1 VIVTR
6 AVRVIVGDRFYDT
19 DQVRELL
26 ADTGVDVVEGQEP
39 WEGEDVVGLLVGTET
54 EVRTRELDRLPAL
67 RVLATCSVGFD
78 HLDVREAER
87 RGVWVCNVPDYCVE
101 EVASHAA
108 ALILGGWRKLD
119 RSRRLIDDG
128 RWEDWTALQ
137 PMRPLSECT
146 LGLVGVGR
154 IGAEVVRMCSPFF
167 GRIIAFDPA
176 GSPPGVEPV
185 QLDELFTSADVVS
198 LHCPLN
204 PATANIVDEARLA
217 SMKPDSLLVNVSR
230 GGLVDPVALARAL
243 LGGRPGRAALDVLPK
258 EPPEPDDPLL
268 EAPNLMLTNHVAW
281 LSDVSIGRLRSL
293 VAGRCAA
300 FLTGQP
306 VETVVNAEA
315 LRGLAPR

>member
-1 VIVTR
+1 MNGHLVVLDAGFGDVDLEAAAAAPYGVEVTEAAPGSDFLDAGR
-6 AVRVIVGDRFYDT
+6 GADGVLVRYSPLPANLIERSSWRVIGRYGV
-19 DQVRELL
+19 
-26 ADTGVDVVEGQEP
+26 GVDNVDLDAATRHGTAVV
-39 WEGEDVVGLLVGTET
+39 
-54 EVRTRELDRLPAL
+54 
-67 RVLATCSVGFD
+67 
-78 HLDVREAER
+78 
-87 RGVWVCNVPDYCVE
+87 NVPDYCVE

-243 LGGRPGRAALDVLPK
+243 LAGQPGGAALDVLPN

-268 EAPNLMLTNHVAW
+268 DAPNLMLTNHVAW